1 MPTRTKLAI
10 SGACIALGIAL
21 IATAFLFH
29 MSEGGSGHGYGS
41 AQEPSLTGMGWAFVM
56 IGILLIVLSLVYPA
70 IPLKSRE
77 TKTVA
82 RLYPDVAIIDL
93 KEKEALRTESDAR
106 LPSTLSDESG
116 VSMEQMALRLLE
128 GDERR
133 VYRRVVESGGEIL
146 QKDIVSAVPFSKAKV
161 SRIVNRLEEKGLI
174 TKRRHGYTNKI
185 VLVKQQ

>member
-1 MPTRTKLAI
+1 MPTKKKMAV
-10 SGACIALGIAL
+10 SGAGIILGIAL
-21 IATAFLFH
+21 IATAFLFL
-29 MSEGGSGHGYGS
+29 MSEGGSGHGQGS
-41 AQEPSLTGMGWAFVM
+41 AQEPSLTSTGWV
-56 IGILLIVLSLVYPA
+56 IVIVGIILVVLSLVYLALPFR
-70 IPLKSRE
+70 SQE

-93 KEKEALRTESDAR
+93 KEKEALRTESNLKPR
-106 LPSTLSDESG
+106 SSPRDEST

-161 SRIVNRLEEKGLI
+161 SRIVDKLEEKGLI

-185 VLVKQQ
+185 MLVKPQ